1 MELIDRINQIEEW
14 RAKADMSYRELA
26 RLSTV
31 DVGTVWKILNH
42 KAKNPSYDSLEALVA
57 VFNSQSDA
65 EPDR

>member
-1 MELIDRINQIEEW
+1 MELVDRINQVEEW
-14 RAKADMSYRELA
+14 RTRSEMSYRELA
-26 RLSTV
+26 RLSGVQLKTV
-31 DVGTVWKILNH
+31 RLILQG